1 MSKTIDYDESLTI
14 LSNIEFKGKN
24 KEKLFLTNAIGKIIA
39 EDILANSNS
48 PELPTSGMDGYAIK
62 FEDQKNEF
70 IEIIDKNPA
79 GFEINS
85 VVEHGTTIK
94 TFTGSL
100 MPKGADTLIPVEN
113 VEVKDNKIYITKEVP
128 KGFAVRSIGE
138 NYKKGEVLIKEGST
152 ISYAEIGVLA
162 SLNISQIYVYSAP
175 IVSIASTGSEI
186 LDLGEEQTN
195 NSQIRSSNHL
205 TIEALAKKAGA
216 KTNQMGIVKDDIDS
230 ITEMMTNALESSDIV
245 VTTGGVSKGDYD
257 FVQDVVKER
266 LNAEVLFHGV
276 RLKPGG
282 PILIAQKGNKLIISL
297 PGFAYSSTVCAILFL
312 IPMIYKFMGSSK
324 KLPIVKATIDRDF
337 PRVIDK
343 TVFTACNVSYIDGE
357 YKIDFEGKKKGT
369 SAILTNML
377 GNPALLVQDKHFKA
391 GEQVDI
397 ILLDWLK

>member
-1 MSKTIDYDESLTI
+1 MRKSIDYDESLTI

-24 KEKLFLTNAIGKIIA
+24 KEKLFLTNALGKIIA
-39 EDILANSNS
+39 EDILANGNS
-48 PELPTSGMDGYAIK
+48 PEHPTSGMDGYAIK

-79 GFEINS
+79 GFEITTE
-85 VVEHGTTIK
+85 VKEGTTIK

-113 VEVKDNKIYITKEVP
+113 VEVRDNKIYITKEVS
-128 KGFAVRSIGE
+128 KGFAIRDIGE
-138 NYKKGEVLIKEGST
+138 NYKKDEVLIKKGST
-152 ISYAEIGVLA
+152 VGYAEIGVLA

-216 KTNQMGIVKDDIDS
+216 RTIQMGIVKDDIDS

-282 PILIAQKGNKLIISL
+282 PVLIAQKGNKLIISL

-312 IPMIYKFMGSSK
+312 IPMIYKFMDSSK
-324 KLPIVKATIDRDF
+324 KLPTVKATIGCDF

-391 GEQVDI
+391 GEKVDI